1 MEKSNKYKIGIYNR
15 EGYCG
20 VEVINE
26 KENLSPWISNKRDY
40 TEISEEYKDKEY
52 KRGTILK
59 KLGKWQSKK
68 KPGTNSQCRK
78 KLS

>member
-1 MEKSNKYKIGIYNR
+1 MEKTTKYKIGIYNR

-20 VEVINE
+20 VEVLKE
-26 KENLSPWISNKRDY
+26 KENISHEFK
-40 TEISEEYKDKEY
+40 TERNYDEVYEYKDKIY

-59 KLGKWQSKK
+59 KLGKWQSKR
-68 KPGTNSQCRK
+68 KPGTNLQCRK